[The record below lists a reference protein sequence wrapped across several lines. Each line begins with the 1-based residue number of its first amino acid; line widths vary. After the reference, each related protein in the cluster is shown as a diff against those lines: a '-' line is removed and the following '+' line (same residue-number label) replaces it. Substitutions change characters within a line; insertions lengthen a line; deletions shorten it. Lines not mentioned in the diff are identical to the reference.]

1 MRLALHDP
9 SRWSDALDV
18 HVRLAGGVLRAPRA
32 YAPTPG
38 RSSRSRRQ
46 PPSRVE
52 PPSRSSRLTFP
63 ASASP
68 TCRFGDV
75 VVPAT
80 RADAM
85 FSASTPFTAYDAT
98 TSELEDT
105 SRAKPSS
112 PTIVLCV
119 APPGGAG
126 FTTVD
131 ISLETFEGGSFDVPS
146 RRAAVEFSYETTAR
160 VSSASPSDDE
170 RRRDPGSFDGRALHP
185 LAAIVRLRR
194 RASFRR
200 RVSFHRRVRQ
210 RRARRVRVVR
220 ARGRF
225 GGCEVG
231 ARRRRR
237 DVDARRRDGHGRRPR
252 RASRDPTGACGGHR
266 RRRLRRERIFVPR
279 GRVRRVRVRRDG
291 SRPGA
296 SSGDE
301 RRRVRSPATTLGR
314 KSVTVGARGAAQD
327 RATNA
332 ASASVFAAPTVAST
346 FPARG
351 VVAGG
356 SAARRGRR
364 RFGIGGDSILDGVD
378 ASCAFGERS
387 VPVTYAGI
395 DESDVFSAEETSAE
409 QSGPGGVSSGVA
421 LGWSVGYCDAPGSA
435 AGFVSLGR
443 SRRDGRRSFG
453 AHFTYVARATIFA
466 VQPST
471 VTDRLGAIVRV
482 VGEHLP
488 ENLGPAETGMISCA
502 FGSAEASAEAI
513 FVSTAM
519 VACEAPAPLTVGLAQ
534 VQLVTEH
541 GEHWTEDDAPSIE
554 AVPAARAVSV
564 EPADGWEEGGAL
576 VDVSVGT
583 LPLGRSDGASFPPF
597 ACQFGTIAPV
607 ASRARGVDVRAL
619 RRARRETRRATRRR
633 RTRTRR
639 ARRIDGWRTDVHPP
653 PHAGSDGRFS
663 DVGARRGWRLFHLL
677 WIRHAVREPAGVLGG
692 RGGRGGVDVVRVVHS
707 MRLRPGERR
716 ARRRFR

>member
-1 MRLALHDP
+1 M
-9 SRWSDALDV
+9 
-18 HVRLAGGVLRAPRA
+18 
-32 YAPTPG
+32 
-38 RSSRSRRQ
+38 
-46 PPSRVE
+46 
-52 PPSRSSRLTFP
+52 
-63 ASASP
+63 
-68 TCRFGDV
+68 V
-75 VVPAT
+75 VVG
-80 RADAM
+80 
-85 FSASTPFTAYDAT
+85 SG
-98 TSELEDT
+98 LE
-105 SRAKPSS
+105 A
-112 PTIVLCV
+112 I
-119 APPGGAG
+119 
-126 FTTVD
+126 
-131 ISLETFEGGSFDVPS
+131 
-146 RRAAVEFSYETTAR
+146 RR
-160 VSSASPSDDE
+160 
-170 RRRDPGSFDGRALHP
+170 
-185 LAAIVRLRR
+185 
-194 RASFRR
+194 
-200 RVSFHRRVRQ
+200 
-210 RRARRVRVVR
+210 
-220 ARGRF
+220 
-225 GGCEVG
+225 
-231 ARRRRR
+231 
-237 DVDARRRDGHGRRPR
+237 
-252 RASRDPTGACGGHR
+252 
-266 RRRLRRERIFVPR
+266 
-279 GRVRRVRVRRDG
+279 
-291 SRPGA
+291 
-296 SSGDE
+296 
-301 RRRVRSPATTLGR
+301 
-314 KSVTVGARGAAQD
+314 
-327 RATNA
+327 
-332 ASASVFAAPTVAST
+332 
-346 FPARG
+346 
-351 VVAGG
+351 
-356 SAARRGRR
+356 
-364 RFGIGGDSILDGVD
+364 LDGVD

-435 AGFVSLGR
+435 AGFVSLDVRVGTGAEA
-443 SRRDGRRSFG
+443 SG

-607 ASRARGVDVRAL
+607 ASRAGSTSVRCV
-619 RRARRETRRATRRR
+619 ARRETRRATRRR

-692 RGGRGGVDVVRVVHS
+692 RGGRGGVDVVR
-707 MRLRPGERR
+707 RPFDAPRPGERR